1 MANET
6 IKTTY
11 VKSFNGYI
19 ADVPKMWFKRCD
31 GSVFYFDELT
41 DASVTPNVEY
51 MDVSAG
57 WSVFPV
63 AQLPGQST
71 FEMSIT
77 TAKFDADL
85 FSMANATKFEEKDFE
100 VPITETLKIKKIAG
114 TEADE
119 DEGVQATQDQY
130 YVELSHAAATATVD
144 SKFNPGGTSVS
155 IRNLTSVASKDDLAA
170 DKFFY
175 EYIAGNPGDESTEA
189 TEESIRVWLGST
201 EGETTVNSYEIAEGK
216 EIVVSYRYINK
227 AMVTEIDNKS
237 SAVGEAVLVYPVYAS
252 GDNCTESSIIG
263 HVYMTVYR
271 ARFTQM
277 PGLDGSYKS
286 ASTYQFTL
294 SAMDAK
300 RADDACY
307 SIAYI
312 ED

>member
-100 VPITETLKIKKIAG
+100 VPVTETLRIKKSAG
-114 TEADE
+114 ADNNADE
-119 DEGVQATQDQY
+119 Y
-130 YVELSHAAATATVD
+130 YVDLTHDAVAAIAD
-144 SKFNPGGTSVS
+144 SKFNPGGTSVA
-155 IRNLTSVASKDDLAA
+155 IRNMISASAKDGM
-170 DKFFY
+170 KSNQFFY
-175 EYIAGNPGDESTEA
+175 EHTPEVKDEDSGNVTK
-189 TEESIRVWLGST
+189 EEVCRVWLGEAMPT
-201 EGETTVNSYEIAEGK
+201 EGDIDGYEIAEGQ
-216 EIVVSYRYINK
+216 EITVSYRYINK
-227 AMVTEIDNKS
+227 AMVTEVDNKS
-237 SAVGEAVLVYPVYAS
+237 SAVGEAVLVYPVYAA

-300 RADDACY
+300 RPDDACY

-312 ED
+312 EN